1 VVADA
6 SGAGADIGVPLA
18 PSPPLLPLE
27 RQQFDFSDIDRLLDL
42 TDQAIRRAQSVLEE
56 YAKASALHP
65 ESRNI

>member
-1 VVADA
+1 LV
-6 SGAGADIGVPLA
+6 